1 VLLVV
6 TPEAASL
13 LNDPAPT
20 FAISAFG
27 RLLSC
32 FADGL
37 HVVLMEPSAAKSIEV
52 SSKFSEAQRAAA
64 KHIRNRYSDY
74 GSLTTKLA
82 AHAKIVADG
91 LHPQPDGDNWALPL
105 RWLAAT
111 PLHASRCIGEDLN
124 DTGLL
129 QAAAQD
135 HLDSSGLNAFCVRVH
150 EVLGGGNNT
159 HRVLSQEAIVNCQ
172 LCICIVDSDRKYP
185 TAPLGAVAQACQAV
199 TGVGAYCVLTTAGRT
214 IENSIPWRLLDQVR
228 AKPSGSPSEDLLALR
243 QLEQSSTQHLD
254 MKYGLCRWHLSEN
267 PNSDFTLYWQRV
279 ANTQQRAACCP
290 AQCSAASVG
299 DCRDHI
305 HRGYGGNLLADV
317 VSWLRSHVAPRRSV
331 KYLPSP
337 NDADWKRIGALVSA
351 YGIGLMPRRI

>member
-6 TPEAASL
+6 TREAASL
-13 LNDPAPT
+13 LNDPAPP
-20 FAISAFG
+20 FVISAFG

-37 HVVLMEPSAAKSIEV
+37 HVVLMEPSVAKLLEG

-82 AHAKIVADG
+82 AHAKIVAEG
-91 LHPQPDGDNWALPL
+91 LQPTADGDNWVLPL

-111 PLHASRCIGEDLN
+111 PIHASKCIGEDLN

-129 QAAAQD
+129 DAAAED
-135 HLDSSGLNAFCVRVH
+135 YLDSSGLNAFCVRVH

-159 HRVLSQEAIVNCQ
+159 HRVLAQEAIVNRQ
-172 LCICIVDSDRKYP
+172 FCICLVDSDRRYP
-185 TAPLGAVAQACQAV
+185 TAPLGTVARACQAV
-199 TGVGAYCVLTTAGRT
+199 AGVGAYRVLTTAGRT
-214 IENSIPWRLLDQVR
+214 IENSIPWRLLDLVR
-228 AKPSGSPSEDLLALR
+228 PKPSGPPSDDLLALR

-254 MKYGLCRWHLSEN
+254 MKCGICRWHLSAD
-267 PNSDFTLYWQRV
+267 PDSDFRVYWQQI
-279 ANTQQRAACCP
+279 ANAQQRALCCP
-290 AQCSAASVG
+290 AACSASNAG

-305 HRGYGGNLLADV
+305 HRGYGASLLTDV
-317 VSWLRSHVAPRRSV
+317 VNWLRSHVGPRRSA

-337 NDADWKRIGALVSA
+337 NDTDWKRIGALVSA
-351 YGIGLMPRRI
+351 YGIGLIPRRI